1 MVRIAKGN
9 LVNTVPKS
17 SFDNFFKSQG
27 WVIVE
32 GDYTPSIPIVEEK
45 VEEEVKEQVEENS
58 DDEWDEV
65 IDELKDEDVEKPLS
79 DMNKEELIAK
89 ANSLGMDITG
99 LNTNKQLREAIKSFT
114 A

>member
-1 MVRIAKGN
+1 MVKIAKGN

-17 SFDNFFKSQG
+17 AFDNFFKSQG
-27 WVIVE
+27 WEMVE

-45 VEEEVKEQVEENS
+45 EVEEVAEEQEENS
-58 DDEWDEV
+58 DEWDEV
-65 IDELKDEDVEKPLS
+65 MDELKDDEVEKPLS
-79 DMNKEELIAK
+79 DMNKEELISK